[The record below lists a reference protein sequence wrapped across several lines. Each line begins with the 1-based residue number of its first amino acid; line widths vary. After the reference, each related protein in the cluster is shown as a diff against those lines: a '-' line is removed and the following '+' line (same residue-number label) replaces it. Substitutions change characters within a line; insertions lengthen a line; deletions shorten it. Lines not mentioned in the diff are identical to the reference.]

1 MRWIVVFT
9 AAVLLG
15 GCATTRPVDG
25 LSSQALVGTWRCGPV
40 AVADP
45 NYDLVVTTETINQ
58 ADGRY
63 TGLSTSVFTQPGK
76 APVVIQDR
84 ASGTWRLEGDIFV
97 SKIEQVQF
105 LSASDSW
112 ISQERGQK
120 VQDEMLKKKSVYRSR
135 ILEFTGPTL
144 RIVPVDPAY
153 KAAELES
160 LCERI

>member
-1 MRWIVVFT
+1 MRWIVVIT
-9 AAVLLG
+9 AAALLG
-15 GCATTRPVDG
+15 GCATTRPVG
-25 LSSQALVGTWRCGPV
+25 LSGQALVGTWRCGPV
-40 AVADP
+40 AVPDP
-45 NYDLVVTTETINQ
+45 NFDLVVTTETVNQ

-63 TGLSTSVFTQPGK
+63 TGLSTSVITQPGK
-76 APVVIQDR
+76 APVVIRDR
-84 ASGTWRLEGDIFV
+84 ASGTWLLEGDIFV

-105 LSASDSW
+105 LSASDTW

-135 ILEFTGPTL
+135 ILEFTGSTL

-160 LCERI
+160 LCKRI